1 MRHYFIPN
9 RMAIIKK
16 EKQIEN
22 HKCWQA
28 NGETE
33 TLVHCWWE
41 CKMLQ
46 SLWKMVWRF
55 PLMLK
60 RELLDDSVILLLG
73 IYPQNTDSRDQYGS
87 VHCSIIHSSK
97 KRETTC
103 LSVEG
108 CVYVCVCARVLSP
121 FSHVRLCVTLWTVA
135 CQAPLYMGFSRREH
149 WSGLPFPSAGDLPD
163 PGIEPRS
170 PALQVVALPSKPP
183 GKCLEN

>member
-16 EKQIEN
+16 EKQTEN

-33 TLVHCWWE
+33 TLVHCWLE

-46 SLWKMVWRF
+46 SLWKMVQRF

-60 RELLDDSVILLLG
+60 WELLDDSVILLLG

-87 VHCSIIHSSK
+87 LHCSIIHSSK

-108 CVYVCVCARVLSP
+108 CVCVCTRAKLLQSCPTLCDPMDCGLPGSSVHGILQARTLEWLAIS
-121 FSHVRLCVTLWTVA
+121 FSRGSSRPRDRTQVSCIAGRFFTLWAT
-135 CQAPLYMGFSRREH
+135 REATE
-149 WSGLPFPSAGDLPD
+149 G
-163 PGIEPRS
+163 
-170 PALQVVALPSKPP
+170 
-183 GKCLEN
+183 